1 MRRFPILF
9 SILALLATSSCEKQE
24 EAEEPDYD
32 NMVMADEE
40 DEWTTGQEFNGKLI
54 TGDLPDAQEH
64 SILEIPGEEKEGSF
78 EELL

>member
-1 MRRFPILF
+1 
-9 SILALLATSSCEKQE
+9 LALLTASSCEKKE
-24 EAEEPDYD
+24 ESDEPDYD

-54 TGDLPDAQEH
+54 TGELPEVQEN